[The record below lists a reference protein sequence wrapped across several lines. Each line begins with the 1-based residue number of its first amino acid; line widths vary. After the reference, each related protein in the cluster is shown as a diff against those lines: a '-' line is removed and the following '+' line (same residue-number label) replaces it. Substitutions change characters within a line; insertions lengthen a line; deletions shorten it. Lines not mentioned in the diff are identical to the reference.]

1 MSELKNVLLAENRTI
16 CQSEGQIVSDMNGE
30 KVMLSISNGK
40 YYNLG
45 TTGGA
50 IWELIRTP
58 ITFDGI
64 IVNLTEKYDV
74 KKEECEKEVIN
85 FLEVLWKEDLV
96 KVSNIA

>member
-1 MSELKNVLLAENRTI
+1 
-16 CQSEGQIVSDMNGE
+16 MNGE

-50 IWELIRTP
+50 IWELISTP

-96 KVSNIA
+96 KVSDIA

>member
-1 MSELKNVLLAENRTI
+1 MSELKTVFLEENKTI

-50 IWELIRTP
+50 IWELISSPMTLE
-58 ITFDGI
+58 GI
-64 IVNLTEKYDV
+64 IGNLTEKYEVD
-74 KKEECEKEVIN
+74 KEDCRREVIN
-85 FLEVLWKEDLV
+85 FLEILWKEDLV
-96 KVSNIA
+96 KVSDIG